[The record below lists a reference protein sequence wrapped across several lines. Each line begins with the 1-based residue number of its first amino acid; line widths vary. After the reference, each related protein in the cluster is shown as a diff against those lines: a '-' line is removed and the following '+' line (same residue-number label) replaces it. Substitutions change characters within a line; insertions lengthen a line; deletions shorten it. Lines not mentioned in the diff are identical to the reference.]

1 MEYRPLGHS
10 ALKVSKFGL
19 GCVTFGREIDEETS
33 FRVMDRAVERGINLF
48 DTADVYA
55 GGASESIIGRWM
67 QSRRARERVLIAT
80 KVGGATGP
88 EPADR
93 GASSRRIASQVEH
106 SLRRLSADHIDLYQL
121 HSWDGNTPLEDT
133 LEGLD
138 RLVRQGK
145 VRAVGCSNFT
155 TWQLCRAL
163 WLSDKHGWAMLD
175 SVQNGYSLVRPE
187 WEREMLPFCAY
198 QGVGFIVYSPLG
210 AGFLTGKYYR
220 DGGVPKGTRFEV
232 IPGHQGIYFTE
243 ARWAMMEKVRAKA
256 EALGA
261 PMARLALAWVI
272 TQPAVT
278 CTLIGARSPEQVDNA
293 FEAEAMGMDA
303 ALRAEL
309 SSYWPTGLSSNAGD
323 M

>member
-1 MEYRPLGHS
+1 MN
-10 ALKVSKFGL
+10 VSSFGL
-19 GCVTFGREIDEETS
+19 GCVTFGREIDEATS
-33 FRVMDRAVERGINLF
+33 FRIMDHALARGINLF
-48 DTADVYA
+48 DTAEAYA
-55 GGASESIIGRWM
+55 AGASESIVGRWL
-67 QSRRARERVLIAT
+67 RARGVRQQVLIAT
-80 KVGGATGP
+80 KLGPAAGGDALP
-88 EPADR
+88 R
-93 GASSRRIASQVEH
+93 GYSAARIAQQVEG
-106 SLRRLSADHIDLYQL
+106 SLRRLGVDCIDLYQL
-121 HSWDGNTPLEDT
+121 HVWDASVPLEET

-138 RLVRQGK
+138 RVVRQGK

-163 WLSDKHGWAMLD
+163 WVSDKHGWAPLQ
-175 SVQNGYSLVRPE
+175 SVQNGYSLTRPE

-198 QGVGFIVYSPLG
+198 QGVGFLAYSPLA

-220 DGGVPKGTRFEV
+220 EGGVPAGTRFEV
-232 IPGHQGIYFTE
+232 VPGHQGIYFTE
-243 ARWAMMEKVRAKA
+243 ARWSMMEKVRAKA

-278 CTLIGARSPEQVDNA
+278 CTLVGARNPEQVDNA
-293 FEAEAMGMDA
+293 FEAESLGMDA

-309 SSYWPTGLSSNAGD
+309 SSYWPTSLSSNAGD